1 LSDTEAAPQVT
12 GPRAVF
18 ALTRQRNFGPYFVG
32 NAVSSSGTWF
42 QNLASALL
50 VYRLTGS
57 ELLLGVLNFSQF
69 AAILLLAPWAG
80 SAADRFDRRKL
91 VLVMQV
97 GSSAI
102 SAVLALLAFLGQAGA
117 AVVIFAS
124 LLLGVLSAFS
134 SPAQMALVVSLVAPR
149 DIPTAVSL
157 NSMTFNIARASGP
170 AMAAV
175 VVQTL
180 GIPTA
185 FALNSLSY
193 LVLVAALL
201 FVRPRRRERPARTK
215 LRESLALVR
224 REPRLR
230 LLLFLVAAIGFASD
244 PINTLAPAFAH
255 AFGHQ
260 DVVGG
265 YFIGIFGA
273 GAVIAAFAVA
283 GREMPRRRLIGALC
297 LLVGGIVLFAR
308 TPWLPAALVFLF
320 VGGFGYLASNATVTA
335 RLQLSVEESH
345 RGRIMALWSI
355 AFLGLRPFAS
365 LADGAIASVAGV
377 RVAGAVLTLPALCA
391 AGLLVWRE
399 RQGIEV
405 PPLQAE

>member
-1 LSDTEAAPQVT
+1 MSEAEAAPQVT
-12 GPRAVF
+12 GARAVF

-91 VLVMQV
+91 VLTMQL
-97 GSSAI
+97 GSSGI
-102 SAVLALLAFLGQAGA
+102 SAVLALLAFLGHAGA

-149 DIPTAVSL
+149 DIQTAVSL

-170 AMAAV
+170 AIAAV
-175 VVQTL
+175 IVQTL

-215 LRESLALVR
+215 LRDSLALVR
-224 REPRLR
+224 REPRLG
-230 LLLFLVAAIGFASD
+230 LLLFLVAAVGFASD

-265 YFIGIFGA
+265 YFIGVFGA
-273 GAVIAAFAVA
+273 GAIAAAFAVA
-283 GREMPRRRLIGALC
+283 GREMPRRRLIGGLC
-297 LLVGGIVLFAR
+297 LLVGGIVLFAQ
-308 TPWLPAALVFLF
+308 TSWLPAALVFLF

-365 LADGAIASVAGV
+365 LADGAIASFAGV
-377 RVAGAVLTLPALCA
+377 RVAGVVLTLPALFA

-399 RQGIEV
+399 RRGIEV
-405 PPLQAE
+405 PALRA